1 VNVVNVIVTGVAGR
15 MGGQILRM
23 MRDAEG
29 LRLVGAL
36 ERPGWSGPGDA
47 GEAAGLPALGIPVVD
62 DLPGLLGRVK
72 ADVIVDFT
80 SHEASQRHASMA
92 AAAGV
97 AMVIGSTGFQP
108 DGKARLREV
117 AARIPVVLSPN
128 MSVGV
133 NVMFALVA
141 QAARSLGD
149 AYDVEIVEMH
159 HGKKKDAP
167 SGTAM
172 RLAEVAA
179 EALHRDAARD
189 VVYARHGMIGER
201 TPREIGVMTLR
212 GGDVVGEHTVF
223 FAGQGERLEITH
235 RATSRDQFVRGALR
249 AALWVNGRAPGL
261 YDMHDVLGLRG
272 AP

>member
-1 VNVVNVIVTGVAGR
+1 MVNVIVTGVAGR
-15 MGGQILRM
+15 MGGQILRV
-23 MRDAEG
+23 MRADERV
-29 LRLVGAL
+29 RLVGAV

-47 GEAAGLPALGIPVVD
+47 GEAAGIPSIGLPVTD
-62 DLPGLLGRVK
+62 DLAALLSRVK
-72 ADVIVDFT
+72 ADVVVDFT
-80 SHEASQRHASMA
+80 SHEASVRNTT
-92 AAAGV
+92 AAAGAGV
-97 AMVIGSTGFQP
+97 AVVIGSTGFQA
-108 DGKARLREV
+108 DGKARLREL

-141 QAARSLGD
+141 QAARALGD

-167 SGTAM
+167 SGTAV

-179 EALHRDAARD
+179 DALGRDAAKD
-189 VVYARHGMIGER
+189 LVYARHGMIGER

-212 GGDVVGEHTVF
+212 GGDVVGEHTVY
-223 FAGQGERLEITH
+223 FAGQGERLEVTH
-235 RATSRDQFVRGALR
+235 RATSRDQFALGALR
-249 AALWVNGRAPGL
+249 AALWVKGRAPGM

>member
-1 VNVVNVIVTGVAGR
+1 MVNVVVTGVAGR

-23 MRDAEG
+23 LRDAG
-29 LRLVGAL
+29 NLTLVGTV
-36 ERPGWSGPGDA
+36 ERPGYAGPKDA
-47 GEAAGLPALGIPVVD
+47 GEAAGLPRLGVRVAD
-62 DLPGLLGRVK
+62 DLAPLLHAVK
-72 ADVIVDFT
+72 ADVVVDFT
-80 SHEASQRHASMA
+80 SHEASVRNTSVA
-92 AAAGV
+92 AAHGV
-97 AMVIGSTGFQP
+97 AMVVGSTGFTA
-108 DGKARLREV
+108 DEKARIRMD

-141 QAARSLGD
+141 QAARVLGD

-167 SGTAM
+167 SGTAV

-179 EALHRDAARD
+179 ESLGRDPARD

-201 TPREIGVMTLR
+201 TPREIGVMSLR

-223 FAGQGERLEITH
+223 FAGEGERLEVIH
-235 RATSRDQFVRGALR
+235 RATSRDQFARGALR
-249 AALWVNGRAPGL
+249 ASLWVKGRPPGL
-261 YDMHDVLGLRG
+261 YDMQDVLGLRG
-272 AP
+272 GA